1 MISLLNKCTYFYAG
15 VSFMKHTWFMCF
27 SRDSRPVRQKTPSTC
42 GRKRFWELPIDWV
55 IWIRFYNIQYRPI
68 GLDRYQHLCDFRDS

>member
-15 VSFMKHTWFMCF
+15 FRSCVLVETQDQSGKRHLQH
-27 SRDSRPVRQKTPSTC
+27 VE
-42 GRKRFWELPIDWV
+42 GRGFEPPIDWV

-68 GLDRYQHLCDFRDS
+68 GLDRYQHLRDFRDS